1 MPPDKANRVSICG
14 TFILFQLCSESLF
27 DLSSHKADR
36 GKVMNFYPISFSGV
50 IILLPSAVVPI
61 KLIWAE
67 DSKHKRRQ
75 TGAHIQTDVTTATY
89 GTHMNL
95 LKLKVNVW
103 AGISELNIH
112 TKMHR
117 NAFTWTHKHTHTH
130 THWHQGETR
139 VRQDWLSLPVAPE
152 SILIFPTLLFLHTS
166 LSFSRLCSFYSK
178 GTFIFFFPSL
188 FLPCSLPFLKPS
200 LLLPKRQSVRS
211 LPLNLRTV
219 C

>member
-14 TFILFQLCSESLF
+14 TLILFQLCSESSF

-50 IILLPSAVVPI
+50 ITLLPSAVLPI

-67 DSKHKRRQ
+67 DSKHKKRQ
-75 TGAHIQTDVTTATY
+75 TGAHIQTHVTTATH

-95 LKLKVNVW
+95 LKIKVNVW

-117 NAFTWTHKHTHTH
+117 DAFTWTRTHTYTH
-130 THWHQGETR
+130 TLTPRGDEGQTGLIVSSSRSREHIDFSHTP
-139 VRQDWLSLPVAPE
+139 LSTHLPL
-152 SILIFPTLLFLHTS
+152 ILSPLLPFTPKEPSYFSFPPFLCPALFL
-166 LSFSRLCSFYSK
+166 F
-178 GTFIFFFPSL
+178 
-188 FLPCSLPFLKPS
+188 
-200 LLLPKRQSVRS
+200 
-211 LPLNLRTV
+211 LNLLSCFQNANLSDRFL
-219 C
+219 

>member
-14 TFILFQLCSESLF
+14 TLILFQLCSESSF

-36 GKVMNFYPISFSGV
+36 GKVMNFYPISFSSV
-50 IILLPSAVVPI
+50 ITLLPSAVLPI

-75 TGAHIQTDVTTATY
+75 TGVHIQTHVTTATH
-89 GTHMNL
+89 GTRMNL
-95 LKLKVNVW
+95 LKIKVNVW

-117 NAFTWTHKHTHTH
+117 DAFTWTHTH

-166 LSFSRLCSFYSK
+166 LSFSRLCSLLLQRNLH
-178 GTFIFFFPSL
+178 IFL
-188 FLPCSLPFLKPS
+188 SLPFS
-200 LLLPKRQSVRS
+200 VLLSS
-211 LPLNLRTV
+211 FS
-219 C
+219 

>member
-14 TFILFQLCSESLF
+14 TLILFQLCSESSF

-50 IILLPSAVVPI
+50 ITLLPSAVLPI

-75 TGAHIQTDVTTATY
+75 TGAHIQTHVTTATH

-95 LKLKVNVW
+95 LKIKVNVW

-117 NAFTWTHKHTHTH
+117 DAFTWTRTHTY
-130 THWHQGETR
+130 THIDTKGRRGSDRTDCLFQ
-139 VRQDWLSLPVAPE
+139 SLQRAYWFFPHSSFYTPPSHSLASAP
-152 SILIFPTLLFLHTS
+152 
-166 LSFSRLCSFYSK
+166 FYSK

-188 FLPCSLPFLKPS
+188 SLSCSLPFLKPS

>member
-14 TFILFQLCSESLF
+14 TLILFQLCSESSF

-50 IILLPSAVVPI
+50 ITLLPSAVLPI

-75 TGAHIQTDVTTATY
+75 TGAHIQTHVTTATH

-95 LKLKVNVW
+95 LKIKVNVW

-117 NAFTWTHKHTHTH
+117 DAFTWTRTHTYTH
-130 THWHQGETR
+130 TLTPRGDEGQTG
-139 VRQDWLSLPVAPE
+139 LSLPVAPE

-166 LSFSRLCSFYSK
+166 LSFSRLCSLLLQRNLH
-178 GTFIFFFPSL
+178 IFL
-188 FLPCSLPFLKPS
+188 SLPFS
-200 LLLPKRQSVRS
+200 VLLSS
-211 LPLNLRTV
+211 FS
-219 C
+219 